1 MDGLEEKLEAML
13 KDPGLME
20 SVMAMAKNLSTASP
34 PPSPPRAQD
43 NPLGNLDPAMLQK
56 IAGLAQ
62 QGTIDSQ
69 QQNLLKALNPYL
81 SHRRLHKLERAMRAA
96 KMAKI
101 ASSFISAGGLQMLSG
116 R

>member
-20 SVMAMAKNLSTASP
+20 SVMAMAKSLSVSSP
-34 PPSPPRAQD
+34 PPSSPRVQD
-43 NPLGNLDPAMLQK
+43 NPLGNLDPAMLQT

-62 QGTIDSQ
+62 QGTIDSN
-69 QQNLLKALNPYL
+69 QQNLLQALDPYL

-96 KMAKI
+96 KMAKA
-101 ASSFISAGGLQMLSG
+101 ASSFLGAGGLQMLSG